1 MASGESSVGAKK
13 GVKPGDSRK
22 LMEIDRII
30 AWTFRN
36 ARDLPPGT
44 ISRSYVANFLKRS
57 EDFVKRNWKI
67 NPYESLVEEKDEQRA
82 LSQESKIVI
91 REMLA
96 RPKKKSV
103 RAMMKDLEKT
113 RKKKHSYGA
122 VYNILR
128 ADISNR
134 RNMSFY

>member
-1 MASGESSVGAKK
+1 MLAIYHQEPFLA
-13 GVKPGDSRK
+13 
-22 LMEIDRII
+22 
-30 AWTFRN
+30 
-36 ARDLPPGT
+36 
-44 ISRSYVANFLKRS
+44 YVAYFLKRS

-67 NPYESLVEEKDEQRA
+67 NPYESLVKEEDEQRA

-113 RKKKHSYGA
+113 RKKEHLYGT
-122 VYNILR
+122 VYNFLR
-128 ADISNR
+128 AEKAGAFHI
-134 RNMSFY
+134 MSQRFPPKMLRTESVFAFFTRLGRK

>member
-1 MASGESSVGAKK
+1 
-13 GVKPGDSRK
+13 
-22 LMEIDRII
+22 MEIDRII

>member
-13 GVKPGDSRK
+13 GVKPGDSK
-22 LMEIDRII
+22 ILMEIDRII

-36 ARDLPPGT
+36 ALDLPPGT

-67 NPYESLVEEKDEQRA
+67 NPYESLVEEEDEQRA

-113 RKKKHSYGA
+113 RKKKHSYGTI
-122 VYNILR
+122 YNFLR
-128 ADISNR
+128 AEKA
-134 RNMSFY
+134 